1 MLNLYCLGFRLARSF
16 LAVLFDNLPDLEQVC
31 IHL

>member
-1 MLNLYCLGFRLARSF
+1 MLNLYCLEFRLARSF
-16 LAVLFDNLPDLEQVC
+16 LAVPFYNLPDLEQGC